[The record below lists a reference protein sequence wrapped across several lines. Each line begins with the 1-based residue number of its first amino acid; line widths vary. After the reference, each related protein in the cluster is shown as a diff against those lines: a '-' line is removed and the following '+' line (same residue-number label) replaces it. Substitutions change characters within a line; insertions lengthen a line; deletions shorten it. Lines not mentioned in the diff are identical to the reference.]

1 MTEIANMGAGEQ
13 QPDLQSQK
21 SVTATSINGKKVT
34 NLHWRFKCLYDTIPK
49 ERKHRSEAT

>member
-34 NLHWRFKCLYDTIPK
+34 NLYRCLVVWYNTIQ
-49 ERKHRSEAT
+49 

>member
-21 SVTATSINGKKVT
+21 TVTTVNGKKVSS
-34 NLHWRFKCLYDTIPK
+34 CGY
-49 ERKHRSEAT
+49 